1 MSQFNLKKMTRAEL
15 RSYIL
20 KHRNDDEK
28 VRAAIEE
35 SAIRPGWTDI
45 PSDAPLEEV
54 KQIIANHES

>member
-1 MSQFNLKKMTRAEL
+1 MSQPNLKKMTRAEL

-35 SAIRPGWTDI
+35 SASRPGWTDI
-45 PSDAPLEEV
+45 PADAPMEEV
-54 KQIIANHES
+54 KQIIANQES